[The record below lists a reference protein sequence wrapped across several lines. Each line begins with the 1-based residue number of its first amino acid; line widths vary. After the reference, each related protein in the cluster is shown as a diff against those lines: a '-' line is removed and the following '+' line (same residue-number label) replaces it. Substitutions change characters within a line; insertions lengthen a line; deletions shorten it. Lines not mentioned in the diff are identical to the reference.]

1 MKGKIL
7 NRLSSPGLSIAVA
20 TLMVL
25 GYSCSHRDTGETLPQ
40 TDGLQYRANFQSGHT
55 KWQINDQ
62 MGVTSFISGTVRED
76 NVLYLAQTEDG
87 IFGSATPIQTLRSL
101 QEEIIAYYP
110 YNSAVSEGLIPMS
123 YTSQREGKAPD
134 YFYGLLSSTPS
145 GERDYPTVSLRRINA
160 LLQIVITASPDFGDL
175 SHLQVEM
182 TDVPL
187 SGCFDMKSG
196 HFSSR
201 GAVGTLPLAV
211 TGRRGSAVAA
221 GVVIPDINY
230 GEVVV
235 KLTYNGRSIEWHP
248 TPYQGKMGEVAS
260 YHLTLSGSGSGI
272 YVTETKG
279 PGELPTE
286 APEGPI
292 VLTPDGLIGERY
304 DPYDPKYGAKPVDPT
319 AGIDPTQPS
328 PTQPSVNDREDVPI
342 SPSAGVDPLDP
353 ADMDPSIKGDE
364 TPSEGVPIDPSTGEM
379 IPLNPGGDFTV
390 KDQED
395 VPIDPST
402 PGIDPSD
409 PDEPT
414 PGVDP
419 NDPLGNVRPG
429 VVARYR
435 EEAVVRDANLLDH
448 AIFVRH
454 MAPDSWFADGGSGTR
469 RNYSILFDTKNYS
482 PRYVAFP
489 MYPGVIGN
497 SGRTDRWDY
506 DPELSTT
513 VQPQLYKSYLGHW
526 SRGHMLASSSR
537 TASRRLNATTFYFSN
552 MIPQNQ
558 EQNGGQW
565 NQLEN
570 KERAW
575 AQQVSKYDTLY
586 VVCGPVY
593 SKEPLQMTKDRAGK
607 QIPVPDATY
616 KVFLRQEKS
625 TGNWHSIG
633 FIMPNRSL
641 SGTKYSAYAVPV
653 SEVERQTGLQFF
665 THLPKDKA
673 VSIKSQNDPSHW
685 R

>member
-1 MKGKIL
+1 
-7 NRLSSPGLSIAVA
+7 
-20 TLMVL
+20 MVL
-25 GYSCSHRDTGETLPQ
+25 GYSCTHRDTGETFPQ
-40 TDGLQYRANFQSGHT
+40 ADGLRYKATFESGLS
-55 KWQINDQ
+55 KWQIHDQ
-62 MGVTSFISGTVRED
+62 MGVNSFIKGTIVYD
-76 NVLYLAQTEDG
+76 NVLYSALTKDG
-87 IFGSATPIQTLRSL
+87 VFGSVTPIQASHAM

-110 YNSAVSEGLIPMS
+110 YNSAVSEGVIPMS
-123 YTSQREGKAPD
+123 YTSQREGIAPD
-134 YFYGLLSSTPS
+134 YFFGRLGSTSS
-145 GERDYPTVSLRRINA
+145 GGRDYPTISLRRINA
-160 LLQIVITASPDFGDL
+160 LIQIVITASPDFGDL

-182 TDVPL
+182 ADVPL
-187 SGCFDMKSG
+187 SGCFDIKSG
-196 HFSSR
+196 RFSSR
-201 GAVGTLPLAV
+201 GAVGALPLAV

-221 GVVIPDINY
+221 AVVIPGVDY
-230 GEVVV
+230 GETAVTF
-235 KLTYNGRSIEWHP
+235 TYNGRYVEWRP
-248 TPYQGKMGEVAS
+248 SPYEGKMGEMVT
-260 YHLTLSGSGSGI
+260 YHLVLSGSGSGI
-272 YVTETKG
+272 YVTETKS

-304 DPYDPKYGAKPVDPT
+304 DPYDPMYGAKPVDPT

-342 SPSAGVDPLDP
+342 SPSAGIDPLDP

-364 TPSEGVPIDPSTGEM
+364 TSSEGVPIDPSTGEV

-414 PGVDP
+414 PDVDP

-429 VVARYR
+429 VVAQYR

-469 RNYSILFDTKNYS
+469 RNYSILFDKKNHS

-506 DPELSTT
+506 DPELSRSI
-513 VQPQLYKSYLGHW
+513 QPNLSKSYKTRGLT
-526 SRGHMLASSSR
+526 RGHMLSSGSR
-537 TASRRLNATTFYFSN
+537 TASRPLNVTTFYYSN
-552 MIPQNQ
+552 MVPQNQ
-558 EQNGGQW
+558 SQNSGQW
-565 NQLEN
+565 QQLEN

-593 SKEPLQMTKDRAGK
+593 SKEPLQMTTDRDGK

-616 KVFLRQEKS
+616 KVFLRQEKA

-633 FIMPNRSL
+633 FIMPNSSL
-641 SGTKYSAYAVPV
+641 SGTKYDAYAVPV

-673 VSIKSQNDPSHW
+673 VGIKSQNDPSHW

>member
-1 MKGKIL
+1 MKGKTPH
-7 NRLSSPGLSIAVA
+7 RRSSLGLSVA
-20 TLMVL
+20 LAALMVL
-25 GYSCSHRDTGETLPQ
+25 GYSCTHRDTGETFPQ
-40 TDGLQYRANFQSGHT
+40 ADGLRYKATFESGLS
-55 KWQINDQ
+55 KWQIHDQ
-62 MGVTSFISGTVRED
+62 MGVNSFIKGTIVYD
-76 NVLYLAQTEDG
+76 NVLYSALTKDG
-87 IFGSATPIQTLRSL
+87 VFGSVTPIQASHAM

-110 YNSAVSEGLIPMS
+110 YNSAVSEGVIPMS
-123 YTSQREGKAPD
+123 YTSQREGIAPD
-134 YFYGLLSSTPS
+134 YFFGRLGSTSS
-145 GERDYPTVSLRRINA
+145 GGRDYPTISLRRINA
-160 LLQIVITASPDFGDL
+160 LIQIVITASPDFGDL

-182 TDVPL
+182 TDVSL

-221 GVVIPDINY
+221 GVIIPDINY

-235 KLTYNGRSIEWHP
+235 KLTYNGRSVEWHP

-342 SPSAGVDPLDP
+342 SPSAGIDPLDP

-364 TPSEGVPIDPSTGEM
+364 TPSEGVPIAPSTGEV

-429 VVARYR
+429 VVAQYR

-469 RNYSILFDTKNYS
+469 RNYSILFDTKNHS

-489 MYPGVIGN
+489 MYPGVLG
-497 SGRTDRWDY
+497 STKRTEQWDF

-558 EQNGGQW
+558 DQNGGQW

-570 KERAW
+570 KERSW

-607 QIPVPDATY
+607 HIPVPDATY

-673 VSIKSQNDPSHW
+673 VGIKSQNDPSHW

>member
-1 MKGKIL
+1 MKGKTPH
-7 NRLSSPGLSIAVA
+7 RRSSLGLSVA
-20 TLMVL
+20 LAALMVL
-25 GYSCSHRDTGETLPQ
+25 GYSCTHRDTGETFPQ
-40 TDGLQYRANFQSGHT
+40 ADGLRYKATFESGLS
-55 KWQINDQ
+55 KWQIHDQ
-62 MGVTSFISGTVRED
+62 MGVNSFIKGTIVYD
-76 NVLYLAQTEDG
+76 NVLYSALTKDG
-87 IFGSATPIQTLRSL
+87 VFGSVTPIQASHAM

-110 YNSAVSEGLIPMS
+110 YNSAVSEGVIPMS
-123 YTSQREGKAPD
+123 YTSQREGIAPD
-134 YFYGLLSSTPS
+134 YFFGRLGSTSS
-145 GERDYPTVSLRRINA
+145 GGRDYPTISLRRINA
-160 LLQIVITASPDFGDL
+160 LIQIVITASPDFGDL

-182 TDVPL
+182 ADVPL
-187 SGCFDMKSG
+187 SGCFDIKSG
-196 HFSSR
+196 RFSSR
-201 GAVGTLPLAV
+201 GAVGALPLAV

-221 GVVIPDINY
+221 AVVIPDINY

-235 KLTYNGRSIEWHP
+235 KLTYNGRSAEWHP
-248 TPYQGKMGEVAS
+248 TPYQGKMAEVAS
-260 YHLTLSGSGSGI
+260 YHLVLSGSGSGI

-342 SPSAGVDPLDP
+342 SPSAGIDPLDP

-364 TPSEGVPIDPSTGEM
+364 TPSEGVPIDPSTGEV

-390 KDQED
+390 KDRED

-414 PGVDP
+414 PDVDP

-429 VVARYR
+429 VVAQYR
-435 EEAVVRDANLLDH
+435 EEAVVRDATLLDH
-448 AIFVRH
+448 ALFVRH

-469 RNYSILFDTKNYS
+469 RNYSILFDKKYRS

-497 SGRTDRWDY
+497 SGRTGRWDY
-506 DPELSTT
+506 DPELSRTI
-513 VQPQLYKSYLGHW
+513 QPNLFKSYNGGW
-526 SRGHMLASSSR
+526 SRGHMLSSGSR
-537 TASRRLNATTFYFSN
+537 TASRPLNVTTFYYSN
-552 MIPQNQ
+552 MVPQNQ
-558 EQNGGQW
+558 SQNSGQW
-565 NQLEN
+565 QQLEN

-593 SKEPLQMTKDRAGK
+593 SKEPLQMTTDRDGK

-616 KVFLRQEKS
+616 KVFLRQEKA

-633 FIMPNRSL
+633 FIMPNSSL
-641 SGTKYSAYAVPV
+641 SGTKYDAYAVPV

-673 VSIKSQNDPSHW
+673 VGIKSQNDPSHW

>member
-1 MKGKIL
+1 M
-7 NRLSSPGLSIAVA
+7 
-20 TLMVL
+20 
-25 GYSCSHRDTGETLPQ
+25 
-40 TDGLQYRANFQSGHT
+40 
-55 KWQINDQ
+55 
-62 MGVTSFISGTVRED
+62 
-76 NVLYLAQTEDG
+76 
-87 IFGSATPIQTLRSL
+87 
-101 QEEIIAYYP
+101 
-110 YNSAVSEGLIPMS
+110 
-123 YTSQREGKAPD
+123 
-134 YFYGLLSSTPS
+134 
-145 GERDYPTVSLRRINA
+145 
-160 LLQIVITASPDFGDL
+160 
-175 SHLQVEM
+175 
-182 TDVPL
+182 
-187 SGCFDMKSG
+187 
-196 HFSSR
+196 
-201 GAVGTLPLAV
+201 
-211 TGRRGSAVAA
+211 
-221 GVVIPDINY
+221 
-230 GEVVV
+230 
-235 KLTYNGRSIEWHP
+235 
-248 TPYQGKMGEVAS
+248 
-260 YHLTLSGSGSGI
+260 
-272 YVTETKG
+272 
-279 PGELPTE
+279 
-286 APEGPI
+286 
-292 VLTPDGLIGERY
+292 
-304 DPYDPKYGAKPVDPT
+304 DPT

-328 PTQPSVNDREDVPI
+328 PTQPAVNEREDVPI

-364 TPSEGVPIDPSTGEM
+364 TPSEGVPIDPSTGEV

-429 VVARYR
+429 VVAQYR

-469 RNYSILFDTKNYS
+469 RNYSILFDTKNHS

-489 MYPGVIGN
+489 MYPGVTG
-497 SGRTDRWDY
+497 SAKRTNQWDF
-506 DPELSTT
+506 DPDLSTS
-513 VQPQLYKSYLGHW
+513 VQPDLNKSYFGHW

-537 TASRRLNATTFYFSN
+537 TASRRLNATTFYFTN

-558 EQNGGQW
+558 DQNGGQW

-575 AQQVSKYDTLY
+575 AQQISKYDTLY

-673 VSIKSQNDPSHW
+673 VGIKSQNDPSHW

>member
-1 MKGKIL
+1 MKGKTPH
-7 NRLSSPGLSIAVA
+7 RRSSLGLSVA
-20 TLMVL
+20 LAALMVL
-25 GYSCSHRDTGETLPQ
+25 GYSCTHRDTGETFPQ
-40 TDGLQYRANFQSGHT
+40 ADGLRYKATFESGLS
-55 KWQINDQ
+55 KWQIHDQ
-62 MGVTSFISGTVRED
+62 MGVNSFIKGTIVYD
-76 NVLYLAQTEDG
+76 NVLYSALTKDG
-87 IFGSATPIQTLRSL
+87 VFGSVTPIQASHAM

-110 YNSAVSEGLIPMS
+110 YNSAVSEGVIPMS
-123 YTSQREGKAPD
+123 YTSQREGIAPD
-134 YFYGLLSSTPS
+134 YFFGRLGSTSS
-145 GERDYPTVSLRRINA
+145 GGGDYPTISLHRINA
-160 LLQIVITASPDFGDL
+160 LIQIVITASPDFGDL

-182 TDVPL
+182 ADVPL
-187 SGCFDMKSG
+187 SGCFDIKSG
-196 HFSSR
+196 RFSSR
-201 GAVGTLPLAV
+201 GAVGALPLAV

-221 GVVIPDINY
+221 AVVIPDINY

-235 KLTYNGRSIEWHP
+235 KLTYNGRSAEWHP
-248 TPYQGKMGEVAS
+248 TPYQGKMAEVAS
-260 YHLTLSGSGSGI
+260 YHLVLSGSGSGI

-328 PTQPSVNDREDVPI
+328 PTQPSVNDREDIPI
-342 SPSAGVDPLDP
+342 SPSAGIDPLDP

-364 TPSEGVPIDPSTGEM
+364 TPSEGVPIDPSTGEV

-429 VVARYR
+429 VVAQYR

-469 RNYSILFDTKNYS
+469 RNYSILFDRKYRS

-489 MYPGVIGN
+489 MYSGVLG
-497 SGRTDRWDY
+497 SAKRTNQWDF
-506 DPELSTT
+506 DPDLSTS
-513 VQPQLYKSYLGHW
+513 VQPDLNKSYLGNW
-526 SRGHMLASSSR
+526 DRGHMLSSSSR
-537 TASRRLNATTFYFSN
+537 TASRRLNATTFYYSN
-552 MIPQNQ
+552 MLPQNHD
-558 EQNGGQW
+558 QNGRQW
-565 NQLEN
+565 QQLEN

-616 KVFLRQEKS
+616 KVFLRQEKA

-641 SGTKYSAYAVPV
+641 SGTKYDAYAVPV
-653 SEVERQTGLQFF
+653 SEVERQTGLEFF

-673 VSIKSQNDPSHW
+673 VGIKSQNDPSHW

>member
-1 MKGKIL
+1 
-7 NRLSSPGLSIAVA
+7 
-20 TLMVL
+20 MVL
-25 GYSCSHRDTGETLPQ
+25 GYSCTHRDTGETFPQ
-40 TDGLQYRANFQSGHT
+40 ADGLRYKATFESGLS
-55 KWQINDQ
+55 KWQIHDQ
-62 MGVTSFISGTVRED
+62 MGVNSFIKGTIVYD
-76 NVLYLAQTEDG
+76 NVLYSALTKDG
-87 IFGSATPIQTLRSL
+87 VFGSVTPIQASHAM

-110 YNSAVSEGLIPMS
+110 YNSAVSEGVIPMS
-123 YTSQREGKAPD
+123 YTSQREGIAPD
-134 YFYGLLSSTPS
+134 YFFGRLGSTSS
-145 GERDYPTVSLRRINA
+145 GGRDYPTISLRRINA
-160 LLQIVITASPDFGDL
+160 LIQIVITASPDFGDL

-182 TDVPL
+182 ADVPL
-187 SGCFDMKSG
+187 SGCFDIKSG
-196 HFSSR
+196 RFSSR
-201 GAVGTLPLAV
+201 GAVGALPLAV

-221 GVVIPDINY
+221 AVVIPDINY

-235 KLTYNGRSIEWHP
+235 KLTYNGRSAEWHP
-248 TPYQGKMGEVAS
+248 TPYQGKMAEVAS
-260 YHLTLSGSGSGI
+260 YHLVLSGSGSGI

-342 SPSAGVDPLDP
+342 SPSAGIDPLDP
-353 ADMDPSIKGDE
+353 ADMDPSIKGDK
-364 TPSEGVPIDPSTGEM
+364 TPSDGVPIDPSTGEV

-390 KDQED
+390 KGPED

-409 PDEPT
+409 PSDPT

-429 VVARYR
+429 VVAQYR
-435 EEAVVRDANLLDH
+435 EEAVVRDATLLDH
-448 AIFVRH
+448 ALFVRH

-469 RNYSILFDTKNYS
+469 RNYSILFDKKYRS

-497 SGRTDRWDY
+497 SGRTGRWDY
-506 DPELSTT
+506 DPELSRTI
-513 VQPQLYKSYLGHW
+513 QPNLFKSYNGGW
-526 SRGHMLASSSR
+526 SRGHMLSSGSR
-537 TASRRLNATTFYFSN
+537 TASRPLNVTTFYYSN
-552 MIPQNQ
+552 MVPQNQ
-558 EQNGGQW
+558 SQNSGQW
-565 NQLEN
+565 QQLEN

-593 SKEPLQMTKDRAGK
+593 SKEPLQMTTDRDGK

-616 KVFLRQEKS
+616 KVFLRQEKA

-641 SGTKYSAYAVPV
+641 SGTKYDAYAVPV

-673 VSIKSQNDPSHW
+673 VGIKSQNDPSHW